1 MLFIG
6 YSVLRFLV
14 CENRFMVMRGLS
26 LAACLLVAMG
36 DARAAEPLVGTWK
49 LESQELNGA
58 KGNFDPLTLRIGQK
72 GDKLAFAFSVPI
84 NNVHYL
90 SMSYL
95 VRLDG
100 TEGDVKN
107 GQGEMLGT
115 IKIVKTG
122 GGRYKF
128 TLSGAN
134 RPQSSGTLTVSPDGK
149 HLTSESNGLI
159 QVFARAG

>member
-1 MLFIG
+1 VRRG
-6 YSVLRFLV
+6 HRTV
-14 CENRFMVMRGLS
+14 CENVWIVSRTYVS
-26 LAACLLVAMG
+26 AKITILALVAAG
-36 DARAAEPLVGTWK
+36 YARGAEPLVGTWR
-49 LESQELNGA
+49 LERQELNGD
-58 KGNFDPLTLRIGQK
+58 KSNFDPLTLRISQS

-90 SMSYL
+90 SMSYS

-107 GQGEMLGT
+107 GQGEKLGA
-115 IKIVKTG
+115 IKITKTG

-128 TLSGAN
+128 TLTGSN
-134 RPQSSGTLTVSPDGK
+134 RPQTSGTLTVSPDGK

-159 QVFARAG
+159 QVFTRS

>member
-1 MLFIG
+1 M
-6 YSVLRFLV
+6 VLRFVVLV
-14 CENRFMVMRGLS
+14 G
-26 LAACLLVAMG
+26 CLLAVTGSAL
-36 DARAAEPLVGTWK
+36 AAEPLVGTWK
-49 LESQELNGA
+49 LESQEMNGA

-72 GDKLAFAFSVPI
+72 GDTLAFAFSVPI

-107 GQGEMLGT
+107 GQGEKLGT
-115 IKIVKTG
+115 IKVIKTG

-134 RPQSSGTLTVSPDGK
+134 RPQSSGTLTVSADGK
-149 HLTSESNGLI
+149 HLTSESNGLV
-159 QVFARAG
+159 QVFSHP

>member
-1 MLFIG
+1 
-6 YSVLRFLV
+6 
-14 CENRFMVMRGLS
+14 MVMRALI
-26 LAACLLVAMG
+26 LAAGLLAG
-36 DARAAEPLVGTWK
+36 IGAARGAEPLVGTWK
-49 LESQELNGA
+49 LERQEMNGQA
-58 KGNFDPLTLRIGQK
+58 GNFDPLTLRIGQK
-72 GDKLAFAFSVPI
+72 GDTLAFAFSVPI

-107 GQGEMLGT
+107 GQGEKLGT

-128 TLSGAN
+128 TLNGAN
-134 RPQSSGTLTVSPDGK
+134 RPQSSGTLTVSSDGK
-149 HLTSESNGLI
+149 HLTSESNGLV
-159 QVFARAG
+159 QVFAHP

>member
-1 MLFIG
+1 M
-6 YSVLRFLV
+6 VLRFVVLV
-14 CENRFMVMRGLS
+14 G
-26 LAACLLVAMG
+26 CLLAVTGSAL
-36 DARAAEPLVGTWK
+36 AAEPLVGTWK
-49 LESQELNGA
+49 LESQEMNGA

-72 GDKLAFAFSVPI
+72 GDTLAFAFSVPI

-107 GQGEMLGT
+107 GQGEKLGT
-115 IKIVKTG
+115 IKVIKTG

-134 RPQSSGTLTVSPDGK
+134 RPQSSGTLTVSADGK
-149 HLTSESNGLI
+149 HLTSESSGLV
-159 QVFARAG
+159 QVFSHP

>member
-1 MLFIG
+1 
-6 YSVLRFLV
+6 
-14 CENRFMVMRGLS
+14 
-26 LAACLLVAMG
+26 
-36 DARAAEPLVGTWK
+36 
-49 LESQELNGA
+49 
-58 KGNFDPLTLRIGQK
+58 
-72 GDKLAFAFSVPI
+72 
-84 NNVHYL
+84 
-90 SMSYL
+90 
-95 VRLDG
+95 
-100 TEGDVKN
+100 
-107 GQGEMLGT
+107 MLGT